1 MEAVLELPDLSM
13 TLRGL
18 PKAASREA
26 LRPCEGTS
34 LAERLEG
41 LHARSFSWAL
51 GCCRG
56 NREEALEVLQTAYLR
71 VLDGRARFGGG
82 AAFPTWLFGV
92 IRRVAAGRRRRER
105 LRRMLLLRFGERNG
119 AATRQDD
126 PSAPLLR
133 EEKVRRIRRALDR
146 LSRRQ
151 REILELV
158 FYHDLPL
165 RLAAEVL
172 GITEGAASVH
182 YHRGKEKLRRFL
194 EGEVRS

>member
-13 TLRGL
+13 ALRGL
-18 PKAASREA
+18 PQAASREVP
-26 LRPCEGTS
+26 RPCDGTS
-34 LAERLEG
+34 LPERLEE

-51 GCCRG
+51 GCCG
-56 NREEALEVLQTAYLR
+56 GDREEALEVLQTAYLR
-71 VLDGRARFGGG
+71 VLDGRARFGG
-82 AAFPTWLFGV
+82 AAPFPTWLFGV

-105 LRRMLLLRFGERNG
+105 LRRMLQLRFGERIRG
-119 AATRQDD
+119 VSREED
-126 PSAPLLR
+126 PSGPLLR
-133 EEKVRRIRRALDR
+133 EEKVRRIRRALGR

-172 GITEGAASVH
+172 GITEGTASVH
-182 YHRGKEKLRRFL
+182 YHRGKGKLRRFL

>member
-1 MEAVLELPDLSM
+1 MEAVLDLPDLSM

-18 PKAASREA
+18 PKAAGREA
-26 LRPCEGTS
+26 LRPRDGAS

-56 NREEALEVLQTAYLR
+56 DREEALEVLQTAYLR
-71 VLDGRARFGGG
+71 VLDGRARFGGA

-105 LRRMLLLRFGERNG
+105 LRRMLLLRFGERNR
-119 AATRQDD
+119 AVPREED
-126 PSAPLLR
+126 PSGPLLR
-133 EEKVRRIRRALDR
+133 EEKVQRIRRGLNQ

-158 FYHDLPL
+158 FYHRQTL
-165 RLAAEVL
+165 RQSAEVL
-172 GITEGAASVH
+172 GITEGTASVH

-194 EGEVRS
+194 EGEDRS